1 MPARPSKTLT
11 KKKASPA
18 RAKASAGSKTI
29 EVSLAQHV
37 LDLID
42 IEIDAHRLENGKL
55 LKRADIITE
64 ALLAHLDR
72 GRRLDD
78 AVSQL
83 TTAVDLLNRQTMGD
97 NALNFLFRA
106 LTEGEIAKVELEAAH
121 AQNEHLERN
130 NELTA
135 GLLEEI
141 AELRRELAAK
151 NALLGLKESA

>member
-18 RAKASAGSKTI
+18 KAKASAGSKTI
-29 EVSLAQHV
+29 EVSLPQHV

-42 IEIDAHRLENGKL
+42 IEIDAHRLENNKT
-55 LKRADIITE
+55 LKRADVIKE
-64 ALLAHLDR
+64 ALLAQLDR

-78 AVSQL
+78 AVAQMM
-83 TTAVDLLNRQTMGD
+83 TAVDLLKQQTMGD

-106 LTEGEIAKVELEAAH
+106 ITEGEIAKVELEAA
-121 AQNEHLERN
+121 QEENEALHRN
-130 NELTA
+130 NELIA

-141 AELRRELAAK
+141 AELRRELTAK